1 MPPSVTPRLRLG
13 ERSGSRSELWPN
25 GGLSWWYLRR
35 SHPRTRSYVPVRP
48 ASWRSAWGDIG
59 VLRDAGR
66 QCRTSE
72 PASRFRPDASR
83 LAPRSRAS
91 VAHLE
96 PLEPRSA
103 TCGRAPPLPTRAWR
117 GLERRPCH
125 AMSDADLVQ
134 FQDVQVIAATVA
146 ALRCRIGEKCVWLP
160 RSQIS
165 GKLWCTGDRGKL
177 LIPRW
182 VARDLHLMKD
192 DAGRLLRLPTAF
204 VGRPE

>member
-1 MPPSVTPRLRLG
+1 MPRSVVTV
-13 ERSGSRSELWPN
+13 WPN
-25 GGLSWWYLRR
+25 GELSWRSLRR
-35 SHPRTRSYVPVRP
+35 SRRRARSHAPVPL
-48 ASWRSAWGDIG
+48 ASWRSACGDIG

-66 QCRTSE
+66 QRRTSE

-103 TCGRAPPLPTRAWR
+103 TCGRAPPPPTRARR